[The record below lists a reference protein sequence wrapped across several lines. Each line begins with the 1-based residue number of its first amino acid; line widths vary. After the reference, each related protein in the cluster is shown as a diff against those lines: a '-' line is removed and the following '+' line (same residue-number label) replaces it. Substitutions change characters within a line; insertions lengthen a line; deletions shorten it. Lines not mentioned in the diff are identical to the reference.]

1 MNKYRELRLPIFFVQ
16 EDDMSNIRI
25 DGLDIKY
32 KFLPAGSVNS
42 STGVPYYG
50 VSATAEK
57 RPFASIIIH
66 HTAGDSISGAYNTA
80 FNDLRGPS
88 GDRFYAGYHF
98 LVGKDGAIWQTAPEE
113 VRTNHSRA
121 ERLATGVDAQRRSPF
136 NNRAAIGVGFVG
148 SGFYNPQGIQRE
160 NGLKLVACLMKKYR
174 ISKNMIKAHYDTDQK
189 DNDEGVWIY
198 DAIRSGELDKYIE
211 ECGGS
216 SGSSSGAAAFGGA
229 IFLVGII
236 LGGIYG
242 WRRFIKPRLERAKAE
257 KLLRDRQNRV
267 TITKFRAANKARIEA
282 AKYNPVLADQL
293 QKELYV
299 LLK

>member
-1 MNKYRELRLPIFFVQ
+1 
-16 EDDMSNIRI
+16 MSAIRI

-32 KFLPAGSVNS
+32 KFYPAGRVGQD
-42 STGVPYYG
+42 GVPYYG
-50 VSATAEK
+50 VSATREK

-66 HTAGDSISGAYNTA
+66 HTAGDSITGAYNTA
-80 FNDLRGPS
+80 FGELRGPS

-121 ERLATGVDAQRRSPF
+121 EKLAGKRSPF

-148 SGFYNPQGIQRE
+148 SGAYVPQGIQRE
-160 NGLKLVACLMKKYR
+160 NGLKLIAGLMDRYN
-174 ISKNMIKAHYDTDQK
+174 ITNSMLKAHYETDEK
-189 DNDEGVWIY
+189 ANNEGMWIH
-198 DAIRSGELDKYIE
+198 DAIRGGEIDQYRKKS
-211 ECGGS
+211 GS
-216 SGSSSGAAAFGGA
+216 SGSGAAAFGGA
-229 IFLVGII
+229 AFLVAII

-257 KLLRDRQNRV
+257 RLLKDRQNRV
-267 TITKFRAANKARIEA
+267 TVTKFRAANKARIEA

-293 QKELYV
+293 QKELNV

>member
-1 MNKYRELRLPIFFVQ
+1 
-16 EDDMSNIRI
+16 MSNIRI

-32 KFLPAGSVNS
+32 KFYPAGSV
-42 STGVPYYG
+42 GQDDVPYYG
-50 VSATAEK
+50 VSATREK
-57 RPFASIIIH
+57 RPFRSIIIH

-80 FNDLRGPS
+80 FGELRGPS

-98 LVGKDGAIWQTAPEE
+98 LVGKDGAIWQTAPEN

-121 ERLATGVDAQRRSPF
+121 EKLASGQAAQRRSPF

-148 SGFYNPQGIQRE
+148 SGVYVPQGIQRE
-160 NGLKLVACLMKKYR
+160 NGLKLIAGLMDRYN
-174 ISKNMIKAHYDTDQK
+174 ITNSMIKAHYETDEK
-189 DNDEGVWIY
+189 ANNEGMWIH
-198 DAIRSGELDKYIE
+198 DAIRGGEIDQFRKRS
-211 ECGGS
+211 GS
-216 SGSSSGAAAFGGA
+216 SGSSAAAFGGA
-229 IFLVGII
+229 AFLVAII

-257 KLLRDRQNRV
+257 RLLKDRQNRV
-267 TITKFRAANKARIEA
+267 TVTKFRAANKARIEA

-293 QKELYV
+293 QKELNV

>member
-1 MNKYRELRLPIFFVQ
+1 
-16 EDDMSNIRI
+16 MSNIRI

-42 STGVPYYG
+42 STGVPHYG

-66 HTAGDSISGAYNTA
+66 HTAGGDLSSNLRTA
-80 FNDLRGPS
+80 FNYLRKDSEG
-88 GDRFYAGYHF
+88 GGFYAGYHF
-98 LVGKDGAIWQTAPEE
+98 LVGKDGDIWQTAPEE

-160 NGLKLVACLMKKYR
+160 NGLKLVACLMKRYG
-174 ISKNMIKAHYDTDQK
+174 ITKNMIKPHHETDQK
-189 DNDEGVWIY
+189 SHQEGDWIKA
-198 DAIRSGELDKYIE
+198 AISSGELDKYIE

-257 KLLRDRQNRV
+257 KLLRDRHNRV
-267 TITKFRAANKARIEA
+267 TVTKFRAANKARIEA

>member
-1 MNKYRELRLPIFFVQ
+1 MP
-16 EDDMSNIRI
+16 NIRI

-32 KFLPAGSVNS
+32 KFKPAGSVNS
-42 STGVPYYG
+42 RTGVPHYG

-66 HTAGDSISGAYNTA
+66 HTAGGDLSSNLKTA
-80 FNDLRGPS
+80 FNYLRTDSEG
-88 GDRFYAGYHF
+88 GGFYAGYHF

-121 ERLATGVDAQRRSPF
+121 ERLADGQAAQRRSPF

-160 NGLKLVACLMKKYR
+160 NGLKLIAGLMKRYG
-174 ISKNMIKAHYDTDQK
+174 IDENMIKPHHETDNK
-189 DNDEGVWIY
+189 SHNEGDWIKA
-198 DAIRSGELDKYIE
+198 AIRSGELDQYRKKS
-211 ECGGS
+211 GS
-216 SGSSSGAAAFGGA
+216 SGSSGAAAFGGA
-229 IFLVGII
+229 VFLVGII

-257 KLLRDRQNRV
+257 KLLRDRHNRV
-267 TITKFRAANKARIEA
+267 TVTKFRAANKARIEA

>member
-1 MNKYRELRLPIFFVQ
+1 
-16 EDDMSNIRI
+16 MSNIRI

-32 KFLPAGSVNS
+32 KFKPAGSVG

-50 VSATAEK
+50 VTATREK
-57 RPFASIIIH
+57 RPFSSVIIH
-66 HTAGDSISGAYNTA
+66 HTAGDSITGAQNTA
-80 FNDLRGPS
+80 FGELRGS
-88 GDRFYAGYHF
+88 GDDRFYAGYHF

-121 ERLATGVDAQRRSPF
+121 ERLAKRKSPF

-148 SGFYNPQGIQRE
+148 SGAYVPQGIQRE
-160 NGLKLVACLMKKYR
+160 NGLKLIAGLMDRYN
-174 ISKNMIKAHYDTDQK
+174 ITNSMIKAHYETDMK
-189 DNDEGVWIY
+189 ANNEGMWIH
-198 DAIRSGELDKYIE
+198 DAIKSGELDKFRK
-211 ECGGS
+211 GSGS
-216 SGSSSGAAAFGGA
+216 SGSNSSAAVAFGGA
-229 IFLVGII
+229 AFLVAII

-257 KLLRDRQNRV
+257 RLLKDRQNRV
-267 TITKFRAANKARIEA
+267 TVTKFRAANKARIEA

-293 QKELYV
+293 QKELNV

>member
-1 MNKYRELRLPIFFVQ
+1 
-16 EDDMSNIRI
+16 MSAIRI

-32 KFLPAGSVNS
+32 KYKPAGSVGR
-42 STGVPYYG
+42 TGVPYYG

-66 HTAGDSISGAYNTA
+66 HTAGNRITDAYDTA
-80 FNDLRGPS
+80 FGELRGTS
-88 GDRFYAGYHF
+88 GDRYYAGYHF
-98 LVGKDGAIWQTAPEE
+98 LVGKDGAIWQTAPEN

-121 ERLATGVDAQRRSPF
+121 ELLATGQAAQRRSPF

-160 NGLKLVACLMKKYR
+160 NGLKLIAGLMKRYG
-174 ISKNMIKAHYDTDQK
+174 IGENMIKPHYETDNK
-189 DNDEGVWIY
+189 SHNEGDWINY
-198 DAIRSGELDKYIE
+198 AIKSGELARYLKGS
-211 ECGGS
+211 GG
-216 SGSSSGAAAFGGA
+216 SGAAAFGGA

-257 KLLRDRQNRV
+257 RLLRDRQNRV
-267 TITKFRAANKARIEA
+267 TVTKFRAANKARIEA

>member
-1 MNKYRELRLPIFFVQ
+1 
-16 EDDMSNIRI
+16 MSNISI
-25 DGLDIKY
+25 EKPYKLDIKY
-32 KFLPAGSVNS
+32 KFYPAGSVGQD
-42 STGVPYYG
+42 GVPYYG
-50 VSATAEK
+50 VSATREK
-57 RPFASIIIH
+57 RPFRSIIIH
-66 HTAGDSISGAYNTA
+66 HTAGHRITDAYNTA
-80 FNDLRGPS
+80 FGELRGPS

-98 LVGKDGAIWQTAPEE
+98 LVGKDGAIWQTAPEN

-121 ERLATGVDAQRRSPF
+121 ELLADTTEAQRRSPF

-160 NGLKLVACLMKKYR
+160 NGLKLIAGLMQRYG
-174 ISKNMIKAHYDTDQK
+174 IAANMIKPHYQTDNK
-189 DNDEGVWIY
+189 SNKEGDWINA
-198 DAIRSGELDKYIE
+198 AISSGELARYQR
-211 ECGGS
+211 GSGS
-216 SGSSSGAAAFGGA
+216 SGSGAAAFGGA
-229 IFLVGII
+229 VFLVGLI

-257 KLLRDRQNRV
+257 RLLKDRQNRV

-293 QKELYV
+293 QKELYI

>member
-1 MNKYRELRLPIFFVQ
+1 MP
-16 EDDMSNIRI
+16 NIRI

-32 KFLPAGSVNS
+32 KFKPAGQVGQD
-42 STGVPYYG
+42 GVPYYG
-50 VSATAEK
+50 VSATREK

-66 HTAGDSISGAYNTA
+66 HTAGDSITGAYNTA
-80 FNDLRGPS
+80 FGELRGTS
-88 GDRFYAGYHF
+88 GDRYYAGYHF
-98 LVGKDGAIWQTAPEE
+98 LVGKDGAIWQTAPEN

-121 ERLATGVDAQRRSPF
+121 ELLADGQAAQRRSPF

-160 NGLKLVACLMKKYR
+160 NGLKLVACLMKRYG
-174 ISKNMIKAHYDTDQK
+174 ISKNMIKPHHQTDNK
-189 DNDEGVWIY
+189 SHKEGDWINY
-198 DAIRSGELDKYIE
+198 AIRSGELDKYIR

-216 SGSSSGAAAFGGA
+216 SGSGAAAFGGA

-257 KLLRDRQNRV
+257 RLLRDRQNRV
-267 TITKFRAANKARIEA
+267 TVTKFRAANKARIEA